1 MLESP
6 QSKKATPPRLP
17 VGAHN
22 AQKPRGAQPR
32 PQASPARAAPARP
45 AATPAPTRTPPAA
58 RGLMSLFGGKLKQL
72 AAAGRQGL
80 KSISDGAKKVVSQ
93 AGKLASN
100 AGQAVKK
107 GVVDATW
114 NKVTGVGEFAAKKVK
129 QFKAWY
135 ATPEGKAKFW
145 KGVALTAVGVAT
157 VASGGALTAPALAL
171 AAGISAGGGI
181 AATVIENKV
190 FNSAAKAKAQQDKKY
205 TYKKRDWNEG
215 ITLRSVAVDALV
227 GSVGGPVLKYGAKAL
242 VGTGVALAKGSL
254 PFAKGLL
261 HGAAGTGSRVA
272 SRVFPSAVK
281 TAFRSVGRFLGRN
294 VADPVRAVGRGV
306 GKVATGTARLAR
318 NAAGKVKASG
328 VGQAVS
334 LGARRARTSL
344 RLHTRTLRR
353 FARNAPK
360 SVAEWT
366 KKKVA
371 QARRWDRRLL
381 TRLKVEMRKSPVLR
395 AARTF
400 RDKVDGVGNKV
411 SKLLVRGKVRAAD
424 GLDALGGKLGQAGG
438 KLKQTSVAQFVRNRK
453 DGVVKYLDD
462 VVRNHPDGHF
472 GKAIVEFRASGAAI
486 RTHLGKVWGDVGQG
500 LNKDLSRLLGRH
512 GSLQADF
519 KTLAEQGNR
528 ALYDQEVAA
537 ARRTATDRLHLKVLQ
552 DTENAE
558 LAAQTRRGIQVSD
571 TVRRQAH
578 DKAVKAADDAVNR
591 QADHLTRQAEKFVAR
606 HPSTVVETAALRAQ
620 SLEAARKVAE
630 KYFGKASGQKGLIE
644 RTGMAL
650 TAPLR
655 APINDRLELY
665 KKFGDAFRSS
675 TPVASAALV
684 GTEVVTEQ
692 AEKAFE
698 DSFKKSTEDL
708 TDRWA
713 GRQDKDGKEKKA
725 KPEDVNVMVGTMKEA
740 EKTVSPFV
748 VVEEMWGETEKSLN
762 IKPPEED

>member
-6 QSKKATPPRLP
+6 QTKKATPPPRLP
-17 VGAHN
+17 VGAQN
-22 AQKPRGAQPR
+22 AQKPRAQAPKTPAAR
-32 PQASPARAAPARP
+32 PPARAAP
-45 AATPAPTRTPPAA
+45 TRTPAA
-58 RGLMSLFGGKLKQL
+58 ASGLMGLFSGKLKKL
-72 AAAGRQGL
+72 AAAGREGL
-80 KSISDGAKKVVSQ
+80 SNLSAGAKKVVSQ

-100 AGQAVKK
+100 AGQAIKK

-114 NKVTGVGEFAAKKVK
+114 KKVVGAGDFAAKKVG

-171 AAGISAGGGI
+171 AAGISAGGGM

-205 TYKKRDWNEG
+205 KYKPRKLTEG
-215 ITLRSVAVDALV
+215 ITARSVAVDALV

-242 VGTGVALAKGSL
+242 VGVGVAVAKGSL

-261 HGAAGTGSRVA
+261 HGAAGTGSKVA
-272 SRVFPSAVK
+272 ARVFPSVVK
-281 TAFRSVGRFLGRN
+281 TAFRSVGRFMSQKVAAPARALGRG
-294 VADPVRAVGRGV
+294 AVDGAR
-306 GKVATGTARLAR
+306 KMAAGTARLAQR
-318 NAAGKVKASG
+318 GADKVKTSG
-328 VGQAVS
+328 VGRAVS
-334 LGARRARTSL
+334 AGVRRASTTL

-360 SVAEWT
+360 NVAEWT
-366 KKKVA
+366 KKKVK
-371 QARRWDRRLL
+371 QVRRWDRRQL
-381 TRLKVEMRKSPVLR
+381 TRLKVEARKSPVLK
-395 AARTF
+395 AARRV
-400 RDKVDGVGNKV
+400 RDTVDGLGDRV
-411 SKLLVRGKVRAAD
+411 SRKLVRGKVWAAD
-424 GLDALGGKLGQAGG
+424 GLDALGARVGEKLGQAGG
-438 KLKQTSVAQFVRNRK
+438 KLQQTSVAQFVRNRK

-462 VVRNHPDGHF
+462 VVRNNPDGHF
-472 GKAIVEFRASGAAI
+472 GKAIVEFRASGTAI
-486 RTHLGKVWGDVGQG
+486 RTHLGKVWGEVGQG

-537 ARRTATDRLHLKVLQ
+537 ARQASVSRLRLKVMQ

-571 TVRRQAH
+571 GVRQQAR
-578 DKAVKAADDAVNR
+578 DKAAKAADDAVNQ
-591 QADHLTRQAEKFVAR
+591 QADQLTRQAEKFVAR

-620 SLEAARKVAE
+620 SLEAAKKVSE

-644 RTGMAL
+644 RAGLVL

-675 TPVASAALV
+675 TPVASALLV
-684 GTEVVTEQ
+684 STEVVTEQ

-698 DSFKKSTEDL
+698 DSFKKSTEGMTERL
-708 TDRWA
+708 A
-713 GRQDKDGKEKKA
+713 GRPEKEKKLNA
-725 KPEDVNVMVGTMKEA
+725 EETNVLVETMKET
-740 EKTVSPFV
+740 EKTISPFV
-748 VVEEMWGETEKSLN
+748 VLEEMWGETEKSLN
-762 IKPPEED
+762 IKPPEEE